1 MRYIA
6 VLLNL
11 GTFFCD
17 EEDKIAYPA
26 RFHKQMS
33 EQFERGI
40 QRQPSTSD
48 PTGQVSVQV
57 SAKTQ
62 NISVTHATCQY
73 SSLRLLFASSPA
85 TASLRRRPP
94 GYRPVRCYCA
104 WSFLRRPM
112 KPTTSYPWTSSAVRR
127 RRRCRASCGLHAPPA
142 PRPCTGAGR
151 SPCSRPETPAWCIA
165 ARRRWASRLG
175 CT

>member
-62 NISVTHATCQY
+62 NISFGMTHMYICHARNVPV
-73 SSLRLLFASSPA
+73 LVA
-85 TASLRRRPP
+85 TASLR
-94 GYRPVRCYCA
+94 
-104 WSFLRRPM
+104 F
-112 KPTTSYPWTSSAVRR
+112 
-127 RRRCRASCGLHAPPA
+127 
-142 PRPCTGAGR
+142 
-151 SPCSRPETPAWCIA
+151 
-165 ARRRWASRLG
+165 
-175 CT
+175 